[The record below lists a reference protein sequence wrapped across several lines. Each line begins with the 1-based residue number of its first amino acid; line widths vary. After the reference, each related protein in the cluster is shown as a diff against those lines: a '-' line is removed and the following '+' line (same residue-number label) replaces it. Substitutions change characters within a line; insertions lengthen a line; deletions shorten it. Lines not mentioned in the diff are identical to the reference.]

1 MSRVL
6 WLAWNDVRLTARD
19 KPAFLW
25 LVALPIAMMWFF
37 GAIGGGGSEQPLK
50 LALDVRDEDQGWV
63 ARAFVAELRGD
74 VIDLKELTG
83 ALSVDPIERRR
94 LVVPAGFT
102 AGVLAGQQQQ
112 LRIEH
117 AAGGNVE
124 ANLAAQAHVI
134 RAIARTIGR
143 LATAKVEGG
152 ASAERYRDVASRP
165 ARVRLAVT
173 TAGSGTPVPR
183 GREQSVPGM
192 LTMTVLMMTLIYGA
206 VFLTIEKQ
214 SGMLRRQALVP
225 MGRGRVVLAKILGR
239 LILAVLQIAILVA
252 AGRLL
257 FGVSWGR
264 SPAGLVLL
272 LLSYAIAV
280 AALATLLGAVVKNP
294 AQASAVGWIIAMVLA
309 SVGGC
314 WWPSEVMPDWMRA
327 AAHVLPTAWAM
338 EGFHGLISFGRGLP
352 DVLVPAAVLLGF
364 GGMFSILAARLLRV
378 E

>member
-1 MSRVL
+1 MSNVL

-37 GAIGGGGSEQPLK
+37 GAIGGGSERPLR
-50 LALDVRDEDQGWV
+50 LALDVLDEDGGWV
-63 ARAFVAELRGD
+63 ARALVDEVRD
-74 VIDLKELTG
+74 DTIDLQEPAVAQAPGG
-83 ALSVDPIERRR
+83 AERRR

-102 AGVLAGQQQQ
+102 AGVLAGERQV
-112 LRIEH
+112 LRVEH
-117 AAGGNVE
+117 VASGTTE
-124 ANLAAQAHVI
+124 SNLAVQAHVV

-143 LATAKVEGG
+143 LATAKIEGG
-152 ASAERYRDVASRP
+152 ASAERYRDVAARP
-165 ARVRLAVT
+165 ALVRLAVA
-173 TAGSGTPVPR
+173 TAGRGTPVPR

-214 SGMLRRQALVP
+214 SGMLRRQSLVP
-225 MGRGRVVLAKILGR
+225 MGRGRVILAKLIGR
-239 LILAVLQIAILVA
+239 LILAALQIGVLVA

-264 SPAGLVLL
+264 SPAGLALL

-280 AALATLLGAVVKNP
+280 AGLATLLGAVVRNP
-294 AQASAVGWIIAMVLA
+294 AQASAVGWIVGMVLA
-309 SVGGC
+309 ALGGC
-314 WWPSEVMPDWMRA
+314 WWPSEVMPAWMRA

-338 EGFHGLISFGRGLP
+338 DGFHGLITFGQGLP
-352 DVLVPAAVLLGF
+352 DVLVPAAALLGF
-364 GGMFSILAARLLRV
+364 GGAFSILAARLLRV
-378 E
+378 S